1 MMVGNGKRL
10 FTLPAKFKEYTMTAT
25 QNLLQQA
32 LAMPSAERAWLAH
45 CLIASIEQ
53 QADEN
58 VEAAW
63 LKLAQERAEQIQ
75 RGEVQTVTWES
86 IKQNIRSRHV

>member
-1 MMVGNGKRL
+1 MQVISLEDARKNLRSI
-10 FTLPAKFKEYTMTAT
+10 TMTAT

-53 QADEN
+53 PADEN
-58 VEAAW
+58 VETAW
-63 LKLAQERAEQIQ
+63 LKLAQDRAEQIQ

-86 IKQNIRSRHV
+86 IKQAIRSRHA